1 MLSSAK
7 PMDQKYKIFLIS
19 LGCSKN
25 LVDSE
30 NILGLLEN
38 RGFALVS
45 KIEEAEVAI
54 INTCGFIQA
63 AVEES
68 IDTILEVALQKKK
81 GHLKKIFV
89 LGCFVQRYGSK
100 LPREI
105 PEVDGWLGT
114 GEIHRIADI
123 LDEELG
129 TSPFIQIGRPE
140 YLADHRTPRNQTT
153 PFYSAYLKIA
163 EGCSHKC
170 TFCTIPSLRG
180 PLRSR
185 KPESII
191 LEAEG
196 MVERGVKEINLIA
209 QDTTMFG
216 RDVEGSL
223 HLEDLLERLSQI
235 PGVGWIRLL
244 YSHPNRISERLL
256 DLLNGDNVICSYL
269 DLPLQHVNEYILKA
283 MGRDT
288 NNVSPWQ
295 IIERIRS
302 KAPQLSLRT
311 TMMVG
316 FPGETEAMFE
326 ELCRFVKTAAFEHLG
341 TFIYSREKGTP
352 AAKLGNG
359 IEQKVAEERLGTLME
374 LQAGI
379 SKEKNRMM
387 IGKTVTVLNEGVS
400 EETDL
405 LLAGR
410 TQGMAPEVDG
420 QVLINKGQGRVG
432 EFAEVR
438 ITEAHTYDLIG
449 EIV

>member
-1 MLSSAK
+1 MS
-7 PMDQKYKIFLIS
+7 QKHKIFLIS

-38 RGFALVS
+38 RGFVLVS
-45 KIEEAEVAI
+45 GIEEAEVAI
-54 INTCGFIQA
+54 INTCGFIQS

-68 IDTILEVALQKKK
+68 IDTILDVAAQKKK
-81 GHLKKIFV
+81 GILKKIFV

-123 LDEELG
+123 LDENSG
-129 TSPFIQIGRPE
+129 SSPLFQIGRPK
-140 YLADHRTPRNQTT
+140 YLADHRTPRRQTT

-163 EGCSHKC
+163 EGCSHRC

-185 KPESII
+185 DSESII

-196 MVERGVKEINLIA
+196 MIERGVKEINLIA
-209 QDTTMFG
+209 QDTTMYG

-244 YSHPNRISERLL
+244 YSHPNRISGQLL
-256 DLLNGDNVICSYL
+256 DLLNGENGICPYL
-269 DLPLQHVNEYILKA
+269 DLPLQHVNDNILKA
-283 MGRDT
+283 MGRDM
-288 NNVSPWQ
+288 NSESPMS
-295 IIERIRS
+295 IIEKIRS
-302 KAPQLSLRT
+302 RTSHLSLRT
-311 TMMVG
+311 TLMVG
-316 FPGETEAMFE
+316 FPGETDAMFE
-326 ELCRFVKTAAFEHLG
+326 ELYRFVETAAFDHLG
-341 TFIYSREKGTP
+341 TFIYSQEKGTP
-352 AAKLGNG
+352 AARLVKRV
-359 IEQKVAEERLGTLME
+359 EREVAEERLDAPMK

-379 SKEKNRMM
+379 SKEKNEMM
-387 IGKTVTVLNEGVS
+387 VGKTVTILNEGVS
-400 EETDL
+400 PETDL
-405 LLAGR
+405 LLTGR

-432 EFAEVR
+432 EFVKVR
-438 ITEAHTYDLIG
+438 ITEAHAYDLVG
-449 EIV
+449 EII